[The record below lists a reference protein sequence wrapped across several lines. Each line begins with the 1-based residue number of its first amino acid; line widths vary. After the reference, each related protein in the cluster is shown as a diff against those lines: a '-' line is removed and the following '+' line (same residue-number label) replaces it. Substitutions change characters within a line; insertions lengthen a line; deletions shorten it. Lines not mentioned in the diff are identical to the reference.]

1 MMLQLSTFIPNL
13 PLLPEA
19 SCKNIINPNLFF
31 PESKEQETKCLPI
44 VRAICAGCPERKEC
58 LDYALKEQISF
69 GIWAGTTPAQRGFG
83 QGFKHRYTG
92 KTNNAEAIR
101 SLTSL
106 GRTPKE
112 IAATLK
118 IELAYVTQVLKR
130 AAKLEGESQLLNE
143 IKHSGESS
151 SSSESQC

>member
-1 MMLQLSTFIPNL
+1 MNALQLFVPML
-13 PLLPEA
+13 PHLSEA
-19 SCKNIINPNLFF
+19 SCRGIFNPNLFF
-31 PESKEQETKCLPI
+31 PESREQEAKCLPI

-58 LDYALKEQISF
+58 LDYALREEIPD

-83 QGFKHRYTG
+83 QGFRNRKTG
-92 KTNNAEAIR
+92 QVNRSNAIR
-101 SLTSL
+101 SLHSL

-130 AAKLEGESQLLNE
+130 AAKLEGESQLLKE
-143 IKHSGESS
+143 EKPSGESS
-151 SSSESQC
+151 SSLESAC

>member
-1 MMLQLSTFIPNL
+1 MQLDTFIPSL
-13 PLLPEA
+13 PLLPNA
-19 SCKNIINPNLFF
+19 SCREIINPNLFF
-31 PESKEQETKCLPI
+31 PESREQEAKCLPI

-58 LDYALKEQISF
+58 LDYALKEQISY

-83 QGFKHRYTG
+83 QGFKHRFTG
-92 KTNNAEAIR
+92 KTNKAEAIR

-118 IELAYVTQVLKR
+118 VELAYVNQVIKI
-130 AAKLEGESQLLNE
+130 AAKLEGESQLLKE
-143 IKHSGESS
+143 EKHSGESS
-151 SSSESQC
+151 SSSESVQ

>member
-1 MMLQLSTFIPNL
+1 MQLDTFIPSL
-13 PLLPEA
+13 PLLPNA
-19 SCKNIINPNLFF
+19 SCREIINPNLFF
-31 PESKEQETKCLPI
+31 PESREQEAKCLPI

-58 LDYALKEQISF
+58 LDYALKEQISY

-83 QGFKHRYTG
+83 QGFKHRFTG
-92 KTNNAEAIR
+92 KTNKAEAIR

-118 IELAYVTQVLKR
+118 VELAYVNQVIKI
-130 AAKLEGESQLLNE
+130 AAKLEGESQLLKE
-143 IKHSGESS
+143 EKPSGESS
-151 SSSESQC
+151 SSSESVQ